1 MTCQICFEDKELE
14 KGPYKCKTDHF
25 FCQSC
30 IDKWDNRPC
39 PICRSEP
46 LNDHITTDTIG
57 NEEDFSMAIH
67 YSDAGL
73 LTGWNA
79 LNRNNFTTRTSIRPT
94 RSRTQI
100 LSILAAMDSFDSDDV
115 QIIHNTFENDI
126 NINNRP
132 TRTRRNAIVS
142 MSPIIDISTPTN
154 TLVTNTIA
162 TNTPVNWQYTFN
174 EVYRRDRLNS
184 IYGNMEINRDIEMN
198 IENESNIELNND
210 HIIERST
217 FIQRILNYFDID
229 RYIL

>member
-1 MTCQICFEDKELE
+1 MTCQICFEDKDLE

-30 IDKWDNRPC
+30 IDKWENRPC

-46 LNDHITTDTIG
+46 LSDHITTDSFG
-57 NEEDFSMAIH
+57 NEEDFSMTIH

-100 LSILAAMDSFDSDDV
+100 LSILAAMDSFDSDDI

-126 NINNRP
+126 NINNININNRP
-132 TRTRRNAIVS
+132 TRTRRNGIVT

-162 TNTPVNWQYTFN
+162 TNTNVNWHDTFN
-174 EVYRRDRLNS
+174 ELYHRDRLNS
-184 IYGNMEINRDIEMN
+184 IYGNIEMNRDIEN
-198 IENESNIELNND
+198 ENNTNV
-210 HIIERST
+210 IERSS
-217 FIQRILNYFDID
+217 FIQRVLNYFDID